1 MIHSISVRVMVAVL
15 AVSLA
20 APVFAA
26 KWRSIPADSSLEF
39 VVTFEGAES
48 TGKFEIFNA
57 ELGFE
62 AERIDTSSLHVVVDV
77 RSATMSS
84 ADLDEAISEKT
95 WFDSAAYPQADFN
108 STMFRQTGKQEF
120 LAQGEVS
127 IKGVVQELDLQLNL
141 SIRGDRL
148 ELSGNITLSRIDFGI
163 GTGEWESDSSIA
175 HAVDVRFKLL
185 MQKVD

>member
-1 MIHSISVRVMVAVL
+1 MIALL

-20 APVFAA
+20 APAFAA

-57 ELGFE
+57 ELGFD
-62 AERIDTSSLHVVVDV
+62 AESIATSPLRVIVDV

-84 ADLDEAISEKT
+84 PDLDAAISEKT
-95 WFDSAAYPQADFN
+95 WFDSAAYPQASFS
-108 STMFRQTGKQEF
+108 STMLRQTGKQEF

-127 IKGVVQELDLQLNL
+127 IKGVVRELDLPLNI
-141 SIRGDRL
+141 SIQGDRM
-148 ELSGNITLSRIDFGI
+148 ELSGNVTLSRVDFGI

-175 HAVDVRFKLL
+175 HAVEVRFKLL

>member
-1 MIHSISVRVMVAVL
+1 MSHTISARVMIAML
-15 AVSLA
+15 AMSLA

-26 KWRSIPADSSLEF
+26 TWRSVPADSSLEF

-48 TGKFEIFNA
+48 TGKFETFSA

-62 AERIDTSSLHVVVDV
+62 AESIDTSWLRVIVDV

-95 WFDSAAYPQADFN
+95 WFDSATYPQADFN

-120 LAQGEVS
+120 LAQGQVS
-127 IKGVVQELDLQLNL
+127 IKGVVRELLLPLNI
-141 SIRGDRL
+141 SIDGDRM
-148 ELSGNITLSRIDFGI
+148 ELSGKVTLSRMDFGI

-185 MQKVD
+185 MQKAD

>member
-1 MIHSISVRVMVAVL
+1 MSVRVMIAVL
-15 AVSLA
+15 AVSFA
-20 APVFAA
+20 TPIFAA

-39 VVTFEGAES
+39 VVTFESAES

-57 ELGFE
+57 ELEFE
-62 AERIDTSSLHVVVDV
+62 AKRFDTSSLRVLVDV

-84 ADLDEAISEKT
+84 ADLDEAMSEKT
-95 WFDSAAYPQADFN
+95 WFDSAAYPLASFS
-108 STMFRQTGKQEF
+108 STMMRQTGKQDF

-127 IKGVVQELDLQLNL
+127 IKGVAQKLDLPLNL
-141 SIRGDRL
+141 AIEGDRMA
-148 ELSGNITLSRIDFGI
+148 LSGNITLSRVDFGI

-185 MQKVD
+185 MQRVD

>member
-1 MIHSISVRVMVAVL
+1 MVAVL
-15 AVSLA
+15 AVTLA
-20 APVFAA
+20 APVYAA

-62 AERIDTSSLHVVVDV
+62 AESIDTSSLRVIVDV

-84 ADLDEAISEKT
+84 ADLDEAMSEKT

-120 LAQGEVS
+120 LAQGQVS
-127 IKGVVQELDLQLNL
+127 IKGVARELALPLTI
-141 SIRGDRL
+141 SIEGDQM
-148 ELSGNITLSRIDFGI
+148 ELSGKVTLSRVDFGI

-175 HAVDVRFKLL
+175 HSVDVRFKLL
-185 MQKVD
+185 MHRVD